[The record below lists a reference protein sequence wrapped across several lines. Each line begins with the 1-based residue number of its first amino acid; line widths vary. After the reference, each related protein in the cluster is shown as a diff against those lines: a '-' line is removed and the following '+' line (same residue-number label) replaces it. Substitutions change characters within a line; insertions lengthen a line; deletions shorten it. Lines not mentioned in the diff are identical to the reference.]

1 MIAPMAATPA
11 PRMASEEIDPFSRL
25 CLLLRLIDEAHAG
38 QSGRLTFGNEQ
49 EGVILMQEGRVC
61 WAAWPA
67 MTSRLIHRL
76 TTAGEYNERELR
88 LLFHECR
95 QSGRPFGQTLV
106 ERGIVTFP
114 VLRGALLKHTAEALA
129 GLALGHTLPQWVP
142 ARIDGYDATLT
153 FTTAELL
160 VQASDVWWG
169 PLAVAAKAELEL
181 ALSGRNVVGLAFLPI
196 PAVTEA
202 IIPVGV
208 RGADTMRVREILAIG
223 QWASGLLR
231 SCDRIAGRLIGATR
245 KDGRT
250 SLVWSSHGAC
260 YVTFGSDAAEMAF
273 IVAHLS
279 RRPTGD

>member
-1 MIAPMAATPA
+1 MIASTATYAA
-11 PRMASEEIDPFSRL
+11 RMAGEEIDPFSRL
-25 CLLLRLIDEAHAG
+25 CQLLRSIDEVHAG
-38 QSGRLTFGNEQ
+38 QSGRFSFGNDQ

-61 WAAWPA
+61 WAASPA

-76 TTAGEYNERELR
+76 TSAGEYNERELR

-95 QSGRPFGQTLV
+95 QSGKPFGQTLV
-106 ERGIVTFP
+106 ERGIVTLP
-114 VLRGALLKHTAEALA
+114 VLRGALLKHTAEAMA
-129 GLALGHTLPQWVP
+129 GLARCP
-142 ARIDGYDATLT
+142 ASPRWIPASIDGYDVTLT

-160 VQASDVWWG
+160 TQAADVWWG
-169 PLAVAAKAELEL
+169 PLAVAARAELEL

-196 PAVTEA
+196 AAAAEA

-223 QWASGLLR
+223 NWARGLLR
-231 SCDRIAGRLIGATR
+231 SCDPIAGRLIGATR

-250 SLVWSSHGAC
+250 SLVWSSQGAC

-273 IVAHLS
+273 VVAHLS
-279 RRPTGD
+279 RRPAGD